1 MICLNSDG
9 IFCLNKEKIL
19 NPYIKGFKNEH
30 VLVYYFFFIITL
42 ARIINV
48 SFPVDGHDVISP
60 ILGSSSPQTFFVF
73 SGRGSALLFC
83 VFASCTYTP
92 FRGIYLW
99 CIRHFPDR
107 SHIEEYM
114 LRCNRWKGECSRNY
128 TFFATLSFTSHWLA
142 PSFNSPL
149 IWSV

>member
-48 SFPVDGHDVISP
+48 SFPVDGHDIISP
-60 ILGSSSPQTFFVF
+60 ILGSSSPQTFFVLAREGVHYYF
-73 SGRGSALLFC
+73 VYLHPVRILLSAGFIYDVYVIFLTGHIQRNICYVVTVGRASAAGTTHFLQRCHLHPIDLL
-83 VFASCTYTP
+83 
-92 FRGIYLW
+92 
-99 CIRHFPDR
+99 H
-107 SHIEEYM
+107 
-114 LRCNRWKGECSRNY
+114 
-128 TFFATLSFTSHWLA
+128 
-142 PSFNSPL
+142 PL
-149 IWSV
+149 TVP